1 MKNPL
6 FIPIGIAL
14 CGLLIV
20 GNIAINNLNTLNE
33 YKIALIKFGHAR
45 YVPDEEGR
53 PKFILDT
60 PPEGL
65 TFKSE

>member
-20 GNIAINNLNTLNE
+20 GNIAITNLNTLNE
-33 YKIALIKFGHAR
+33 YKIALITR